1 MKKNNTLLCNNIYIN
16 NIIMVCTMLY
26 KKGIIYN
33 KEPNISDIYYSYE
46 YNKYFYIIKSVFD
59 ININIYIQ
67 IEDINSKIIEKI
79 NKKFI
84 IYDDDILENITLKDT
99 IYLNDMVESIYNY
112 DGKRIYLSKNKFN
125 MINDNIIDNIFIN
138 KNINSTSNNTSNNN
152 IMPYG
157 ILH

>member
-1 MKKNNTLLCNNIYIN
+1 
-16 NIIMVCTMLY
+16 MVCTLLY
-26 KKGIIYN
+26 KKGIIFN
-33 KEPNISDIYYSYE
+33 KDPNISDIYYSYE

-59 ININIYIQ
+59 ININIFIQ

-84 IYDDDILENITLKDT
+84 IYDDVLENITLKDT
-99 IYLNDMVESIYNY
+99 IYLNDMINSIYNY
-112 DGKRIYLSKNKFN
+112 EGKRIYLSKDKFN
-125 MINDNIIDNIFIN
+125 MINDNINDNIIDNIFIK
-138 KNINSTSNNTSNNN
+138 KNINTSNNN